1 MSAILSMIAGRLAPW
16 AWKLAALAIAV
27 LVIVAGWFYVRELR
41 AELVDAQNTAHTAQE
56 TVGRRDAVI
65 TDMQKKER
73 EHAQALAQLAAKHA
87 GIAAQLAQTER
98 DFENLKNEKPEIR
111 AWADSPLPDDIVRM
125 YDRPARTGA
134 GDESGA
140 TVRARDALH
149 AAGDGTPR

>member
-1 MSAILSMIAGRLAPW
+1 MSALVTAIAERLAPL
-16 AWKLAALAIAV
+16 AWKLAAIALVALAIA
-27 LVIVAGWFYVRELR
+27 ASWFYVRELR
-41 AELVDAQNTAHTAQE
+41 AELVDAQNTAQTAQE

-73 EHAQALAQLAAKHA
+73 EHAQALAQLEAKRA

-98 DFENLKNEKPEIR
+98 DFETLKNEKPEIR

-149 AAGDGTPR
+149 DAGDGTPR